1 MKFTH
6 SLWRQLALV
15 LLISSFS
22 LHAAEGDAAQ
32 HAGKRLHPWH
42 NVFGNLYDSY
52 AGYNSLWHLGA
63 FASTYA
69 IVKTGADD
77 ETQRYFWRDPI
88 GNDFGKT
95 GLFLGWFF
103 QIVPAAGMYL
113 WGLKASDNELVGAG
127 SATIQAIATTG
138 LVTMALKFI
147 SGRQAP
153 LKDGDPN
160 APSSFTRTTD
170 SSDFRFFNT
179 DFSRGEGR
187 FFWPS
192 GHTSSTITFV
202 SALYA
207 YYPNKPWIAWVG
219 YPVSL
224 AMGVAM
230 IENDSHWLSD
240 VVAGAMIGHVIG
252 WTTGANFRR
261 DFNGSRGKGEESSR
275 SGEKI
280 RYAQAAVVPRRE
292 STYLAMV
299 FEF

>member
-1 MKFTH
+1 MTMITVLRRLTIF
-6 SLWRQLALV
+6 L
-15 LLISSFS
+15 LLISS
-22 LHAAEGDAAQ
+22 LPLAAADTADTQ
-32 HAGKRLHPWH
+32 QAGRRLHPWH

-63 FASTYA
+63 FASTYV

-77 ETQRYFWRDPI
+77 EAQRIFWRDPI
-88 GNDFGKT
+88 GRDFGKT

-103 QIVPAAGMYL
+103 QILPATGMYL

-138 LVTMALKFI
+138 FVTMALKFL

-160 APSSFTRTTD
+160 AESSFTRTTD

-207 YYPNKPWIAWVG
+207 YYPNKHWIAWVG
-219 YPVSL
+219 YPVTL
-224 AMGVAM
+224 AMGVSM

-240 VVAGAMIGHVIG
+240 VVAGAMIGHIIG
-252 WTTGANFRR
+252 YTTGANFRR
-261 DFNGSRGKGEESSR
+261 DFNGSRGKGEESAQSR
-275 SGEKI
+275 EKI
-280 RYAQAAVVPRRE
+280 RYAQASIVPRRD
-292 STYLAMV
+292 STYLALS